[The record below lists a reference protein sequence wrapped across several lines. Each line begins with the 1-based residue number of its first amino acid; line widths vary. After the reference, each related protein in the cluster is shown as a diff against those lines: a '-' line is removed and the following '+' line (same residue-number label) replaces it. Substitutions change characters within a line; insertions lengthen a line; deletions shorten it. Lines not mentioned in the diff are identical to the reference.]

1 MSDASAPLPVEE
13 FIQALRAHAAAVGQ
27 LAVPGTAPESID
39 PAIDALRAAALA
51 YDEAVFERSGLGDA
65 FADLGDELDEFWDDD
80 ASIEDDGEVQAQFVV
95 EDGVARI
102 SLTGR
107 WDFLVRDPQALRD
120 YAEQQLRAEIP
131 DIDDETLTAHA
142 GEPGA
147 ALNSLVGHQGMLD
160 YPGLED
166 AGAQWSI
173 GPTAKTLF
181 EMTDDELDE
190 STDDIAD
197 LRD

>member
-1 MSDASAPLPVEE
+1 MEE
-13 FIQALRAHAAAVGQ
+13 FIQALRAHAAAVEH
-27 LAVPGTAPESID
+27 LAHPDARPESID

-65 FADLGDELDEFWDDD
+65 FADLDEEIDEFWDDD
-80 ASIEDDGEVQAQFVV
+80 EIDDGELEPPFVV
-95 EDGVARI
+95 EDGVQRI

-107 WDFLVRDPQALRD
+107 WDFVVRDPQALREH
-120 YAEQQLRAEIP
+120 AEQQLKADIP
-131 DIDDETLTAHA
+131 DIDDETLAAHA

-181 EMTDDELDE
+181 EMSDEELEE

>member
-1 MSDASAPLPVEE
+1 VDE
-13 FIQALRAHAAAVGQ
+13 FIQALRAHAAAVEH
-27 LAVPGTAPESID
+27 LATPGARPESID
-39 PAIDALRAAALA
+39 PAIDVLRAAALA

-80 ASIEDDGEVQAQFVV
+80 VLDDDGELEPEFVV
-95 EDGVARI
+95 EDGVQRI

-107 WDFLVRDPQALRD
+107 WDFLVRDPQALREH
-120 YAEQQLRAEIP
+120 AEQQLRADIP
-131 DIDDETLTAHA
+131 DIDDETLAAHA
-142 GEPGA
+142 GEPGS
-147 ALNSLVGHQGMLD
+147 ALNSLVGHQGLFE

-166 AGAQWSI
+166 AGAQWSV
-173 GPTAKTLF
+173 GPITRTLF
-181 EMTDDELDE
+181 EMSDDELDE